1 MIHLILLVKSFEL
14 MGVLRDNYLLMKG
27 VNVMDEKVIFEKVK
41 ESVVEALGV
50 DEEEVTPNAV
60 LFDDLGAESLD
71 LLDIVF
77 RLEKEFGIKI
87 PRGGIQ
93 ADALSAE
100 GENLKEEDLV
110 VDGVLTPLGIEKL
123 KKAMPEVDP
132 SRITEG
138 FRADDIPT
146 IFTVQT
152 FVNITKKL
160 VEEKE

>member
-1 MIHLILLVKSFEL
+1 
-14 MGVLRDNYLLMKG
+14 
-27 VNVMDEKVIFEKVK
+27 MDEKVIYEKVK

-50 DEEEVTPNAV
+50 DDDEVTPEAV

-93 ADALSAE
+93 ADALAAE
-100 GENLKEEDLV
+100 GEALKDEDLV
-110 VDGVLTPLGIEKL
+110 VDGVLTPLGIEKM
-123 KKAMPEVDP
+123 KASMPEVDP

-138 FRADDIPT
+138 FRADDIAT
-146 IFTVQT
+146 LFTVQT

-160 VEEKE
+160 LEEKGAA

>member
-1 MIHLILLVKSFEL
+1 
-14 MGVLRDNYLLMKG
+14 
-27 VNVMDEKVIFEKVK
+27 MDEKTIYEKVK

-50 DEEEVTPNAV
+50 DEEEVTPSAV

-93 ADALSAE
+93 TDALSAE
-100 GENLKEEDLV
+100 GENLKEEDMI
-110 VDGVLTPLGIEKL
+110 VDGVFTPLGIEKL
-123 KKAMPEVDP
+123 KKSMSEVDS

-146 IFTVQT
+146 LFTVQT

-160 VEEKE
+160 VEEKEKVQ

>member
-1 MIHLILLVKSFEL
+1 
-14 MGVLRDNYLLMKG
+14 
-27 VNVMDEKVIFEKVK
+27 MDEKLIYDKVK
-41 ESVVEALGV
+41 ESIVEALGV
-50 DEEEVTPNAV
+50 DDDEVTPNAV

-93 ADALSAE
+93 TEAMSTE

-110 VDGVLTPLGIEKL
+110 NDGVLTSLGIEKL
-123 KKAMPEVDP
+123 KEVMPEVDP

-146 IFTVQT
+146 LFTVQT
-152 FVNITKKL
+152 FVNITKQL
-160 VEEKE
+160 IEEKEKA

>member
-1 MIHLILLVKSFEL
+1 
-14 MGVLRDNYLLMKG
+14 
-27 VNVMDEKVIFEKVK
+27 MDEKLIYEKVK

-50 DEEEVTPNAV
+50 DEEEVKPNAV

-110 VDGVLTPLGIEKL
+110 IDGVLTPLGIEKL
-123 KKAMPEVDP
+123 KEAMPEIDP
-132 SRITEG
+132 SRLTEG
-138 FRADDIPT
+138 FRADDIAT
-146 IFTVQT
+146 LFTVQT
-152 FVNITKKL
+152 FVSITKKL
-160 VEEKE
+160 VEDKEKVG

>member
-1 MIHLILLVKSFEL
+1 
-14 MGVLRDNYLLMKG
+14 
-27 VNVMDEKVIFEKVK
+27 MDEKVIYEKVK

-50 DEEEVTPNAV
+50 DDAEVTPDAV

-93 ADALSAE
+93 ADALAAE
-100 GENLKEEDLV
+100 GEDLKDEDLV
-110 VDGVLTPLGIEKL
+110 VDGVLTPLGIEKM
-123 KKAMPEVDP
+123 KQSMPEIDP

-138 FRADDIPT
+138 FRVDDIAT
-146 IFTVQT
+146 LFTVQT
-152 FVNITKKL
+152 FVNITKNLLK
-160 VEEKE
+160 EKGTA

>member
-1 MIHLILLVKSFEL
+1 
-14 MGVLRDNYLLMKG
+14 
-27 VNVMDEKVIFEKVK
+27 MDEKVIYEKVK

-50 DEEEVTPNAV
+50 DDDEVTPNAV

-93 ADALSAE
+93 ADALASE
-100 GENLKEEDLV
+100 GEELKDEDLV
-110 VDGVLTPLGIEKL
+110 VDGVLTPLGIEKM
-123 KKAMPEVDP
+123 KESMPEIDP

-138 FRADDIPT
+138 FRADDIAT
-146 IFTVQT
+146 LFTVQT
-152 FVNITKKL
+152 FVTITKKL
-160 VEEKE
+160 LEEKGAA

>member
-1 MIHLILLVKSFEL
+1 
-14 MGVLRDNYLLMKG
+14 
-27 VNVMDEKVIFEKVK
+27 MDEKEIYEKVK

-50 DEEEVTPNAV
+50 DEEEVTPTAV

-87 PRGGIQ
+87 ARGGIQ
-93 ADALSAE
+93 ADTMSAE
-100 GENLKEEDLV
+100 GENLKEEDLM
-110 VDGVLTPLGIEKL
+110 VDGVLTPLGIQKL
-123 KKAMPEVDP
+123 KEAMSEVDP

-146 IFTVQT
+146 LFTVQT
-152 FVNITKKL
+152 FVNIVKKL
-160 VEEKE
+160 LEDK

>member
-1 MIHLILLVKSFEL
+1 
-14 MGVLRDNYLLMKG
+14 
-27 VNVMDEKVIFEKVK
+27 MDEKVIYEKVK

-50 DEEEVTPNAV
+50 DDDEVTPEAV

-77 RLEKEFGIKI
+77 RLEKEFSIKI

-93 ADALSAE
+93 ADALAGE
-100 GENLKEEDLV
+100 GETLKEEDLV

-123 KKAMPEVDP
+123 KVSMPEVDP

-138 FRADDIPT
+138 FRVDDIAT
-146 IFTVQT
+146 LFTVQT

-160 VEEKE
+160 LEEKGTA

>member
-1 MIHLILLVKSFEL
+1 
-14 MGVLRDNYLLMKG
+14 
-27 VNVMDEKVIFEKVK
+27 MDEKTIYEKVK

-50 DEEEVTPNAV
+50 DEEEVTPDAT

-100 GENLKEEDLV
+100 GENLKEEDLM
-110 VDGVLTPLGIEKL
+110 VDGVLTPLGIEEL
-123 KKAMPEVDP
+123 KKSMPEVDP
-132 SRITEG
+132 SRIPEG

-146 IFTVQT
+146 LFTVQT
-152 FVNITKKL
+152 FVHITKKL
-160 VEEKE
+160 VEEKEKVQ

>member
-1 MIHLILLVKSFEL
+1 
-14 MGVLRDNYLLMKG
+14 
-27 VNVMDEKVIFEKVK
+27 MDEKVIYEKVK

-50 DEEEVTPNAV
+50 DDDEVTPDAV

-77 RLEKEFGIKI
+77 RLEKEFSIKI

-93 ADALSAE
+93 ADALSGE

-110 VDGVLTPLGIEKL
+110 LDGVLTPLGIEKL
-123 KKAMPEVDP
+123 KIAMPEVDP

-138 FRADDIPT
+138 FRVDDIAT
-146 IFTVQT
+146 LFTVQT

-160 VEEKE
+160 LEEKGTA

>member
-1 MIHLILLVKSFEL
+1 
-14 MGVLRDNYLLMKG
+14 
-27 VNVMDEKVIFEKVK
+27 MDEKVIYEKVK

-50 DEEEVTPNAV
+50 DDDEVTPEAV

-77 RLEKEFGIKI
+77 RLEKEFSIKI

-123 KKAMPEVDP
+123 KAAMPEVDP

-138 FRADDIPT
+138 FRVDDIAT
-146 IFTVQT
+146 LFTVQT

-160 VEEKE
+160 LEEKGTA

>member
-1 MIHLILLVKSFEL
+1 
-14 MGVLRDNYLLMKG
+14 
-27 VNVMDEKVIFEKVK
+27 MDEKVIYEKVK

-50 DEEEVTPNAV
+50 DDDEVTPDAV

-77 RLEKEFGIKI
+77 RLEKEFSIKI

-123 KKAMPEVDP
+123 KVAMPEVDP

-138 FRADDIPT
+138 FRVDDIAT
-146 IFTVQT
+146 LFTVQT

-160 VEEKE
+160 LEEKGTA

>member
-1 MIHLILLVKSFEL
+1 
-14 MGVLRDNYLLMKG
+14 
-27 VNVMDEKVIFEKVK
+27 MDEKVIYEKVK

-50 DEEEVTPNAV
+50 DEDEVTPNAV

-77 RLEKEFGIKI
+77 RLEKEFSIKI

-123 KKAMPEVDP
+123 KVAMPEVDS

-138 FRADDIPT
+138 FRADDIAT
-146 IFTVQT
+146 LFTVQT

-160 VEEKE
+160 LEEKGTA